1 MWKVRGFNPP
11 PLFPILLVVL
21 ALNLTSPAC
30 AAPFLVG
37 TWFGTGQPGD
47 KGEMWI
53 ARMGADGSFHA
64 QFRSCAR
71 GKATD
76 LFQTGSWVLNGDME
90 TISVTSVNGVFYLRN
105 DSYKILSHD
114 QNRQTYRYLPTGFV
128 YNSRRVDEKFQ
139 MPECEAIS

>member
-1 MWKVRGFNPP
+1 MRGRFPLCAPFLLLISILPVR
-11 PLFPILLVVL
+11 
-21 ALNLTSPAC
+21 

-47 KGEMWI
+47 KSEMWI

-64 QFRSCAR
+64 QFRSCSK
-71 GKATD
+71 GQGTD
-76 LFQTGSWVLNGDME
+76 LFQTGSWVLNGDDE
-90 TISVTSVNGVFYLRN
+90 TISITSVNGLFYLRN

-114 QNRQTYRYLPTGFV
+114 QNRQTYRYLATGFV
-128 YNSRRVDEKFQ
+128 YNSRRVDDKFQ